1 MENNTY
7 IYEGKT
13 VEEATQKG
21 LQDLGLSQSDVKVE
35 VKSKGGLFT
44 KAQVIITVLEKEE
57 VEEESS
63 IQEESV
69 ENASEPESE
78 VSESAEE
85 AVVINAVQE
94 ELLARAEERAG
105 AFINELVLQMGLDC
119 QVEVSRKGT
128 DINVKVTGKGS
139 SSFIGYRGEVLD
151 AIQYMTLWIANKEG
165 VDFVRVT
172 IDAEDYRQRRKET
185 LTRLAERLAHKCH
198 KTGKRVELEPMNP
211 FERRVIHTALQN
223 DRFVKTESEGEGRFR
238 HVVIIPK
245 EEVRRERTPKNNQSG
260 VTAPQIS
267 YGTSASFR
275 KKGISK
281 TKSYGAPSKKPF

>member
-78 VSESAEE
+78 VSESVEE

-238 HVVIIPK
+238 HVVIIP
-245 EEVRRERTPKNNQSG
+245 N
-260 VTAPQIS
+260 A
-267 YGTSASFR
+267 
-275 KKGISK
+275 
-281 TKSYGAPSKKPF
+281 KPRPCQW

>member
-78 VSESAEE
+78 VTKSAEE

-105 AFINELVLQMGLDC
+105 SFINELVLQMGLDC

>member
-57 VEEESS
+57 VEEENS

>member
-13 VEEATQKG
+13 VDEATEKG
-21 LQDLGLSQSDVKVE
+21 LQELGLSASDVNVE

-44 KAQVIITVLEKEE
+44 KAQVVITILEKEE
-57 VEEESS
+57 PV
-63 IQEESV
+63 
-69 ENASEPESE
+69 
-78 VSESAEE
+78 EE
-85 AVVINAVQE
+85 AVSNEEVEEVTSNESEEVVLDAVQE
-94 ELLARAEERAG
+94 ELLARAEERARI
-105 AFINELVLQMGLDC
+105 FINELVLQMGLDC
-119 QVEVSRKGT
+119 EVEVTRKGT
-128 DINVKVTGKGS
+128 DINVKATGKGA

-198 KTGKRVELEPMNP
+198 KTGKKVELEPMNP

-223 DRFVKTESEGEGRFR
+223 DKFVKTESEGEGRFR
-238 HVVIIPK
+238 HVVILPK
-245 EEVRRERTPKNNQSG
+245 EDVRRERAPRNNQNG
-260 VTAPQIS
+260 LNNPQIS

-275 KKGISK
+275 KKGIAK

>member
-57 VEEESS
+57 VEEENS

-260 VTAPQIS
+260 VTSPQIS

>member
-13 VEEATQKG
+13 VEEATQNG
-21 LQDLGLSQSDVKVE
+21 LLALGLSAEEVSVT

-44 KAQVIITVLEKEE
+44 KAQVEISVLPKEE
-57 VEEESS
+57 KVEEVSLTIDS
-63 IQEESV
+63 VEES
-69 ENASEPESE
+69 EN
-78 VSESAEE
+78 
-85 AVVINAVQE
+85 VIDAVQE
-94 ELLARAEERAG
+94 ELLARAEERVRT
-105 AFINELVLQMGLDC
+105 FVKDLIIQMGIDSES
-119 QVEVSRKGT
+119 EVTRSGAE
-128 DINVKVTGKGS
+128 INVKVTGKGA

-151 AIQYMTLWIANKEG
+151 AVQYVSLWIANKEG

-172 IDAEDYRQRRKET
+172 IDAEDYREKRKET

-198 KTGKRVELEPMNP
+198 KTGKKVELEPMNP

-223 DRFVKTESEGEGRFR
+223 DKFVTTESEGEGRFR
-238 HVVIIPK
+238 HVVIMPK
-245 EEVRRERTPKNNQSG
+245 EGVKREKPAKNNQSAIA
-260 VTAPQIS
+260 TPQVS

-275 KKGISK
+275 KKGIAK

>member
-1 MENNTY
+1 MV
-7 IYEGKT
+7 GRL
-13 VEEATQKG
+13 VEYHNVGRLKQEPR
-21 LQDLGLSQSDVKVE
+21 
-35 VKSKGGLFT
+35 KSKGGLFT

-78 VSESAEE
+78 VTESAEE
-85 AVVINAVQE
+85 AVGINAVQE

-198 KTGKRVELEPMNP
+198 KTGKRVELEPMNS

>member
-63 IQEESV
+63 IQEERV

>member
-78 VSESAEE
+78 VTKSAEE

>member
-57 VEEESS
+57 VEEENS

-78 VSESAEE
+78 VTESAEE
-85 AVVINAVQE
+85 VVVINAVQE

>member
-1 MENNTY
+1 MENKTY

-13 VEEATQKG
+13 VEDATEKG
-21 LQDLGLSQSDVKVE
+21 LQELGLTASEVSVE
-35 VKSKGGLFT
+35 IKSKGGLFT
-44 KAQVIITVLEKEE
+44 KAQVEITILEKEE
-57 VEEESS
+57 S
-63 IQEESV
+63 QEEIACEEV
-69 ENASEPESE
+69 
-78 VSESAEE
+78 VSEENNAIEE
-85 AVVINAVQE
+85 NEIALDPHQE
-94 ELLARAEERAG
+94 ELLARAEERART
-105 AFINELVLQMGLDC
+105 FINELVLQMGLDC
-119 QVEVSRKGT
+119 EVEVTRKGT
-128 DINVKVTGKGS
+128 NINVKVSGKGA

-198 KTGKRVELEPMNP
+198 KTGRKVELEPMNP

-223 DRFVKTESEGEGRFR
+223 DKFVRTESEGEGRYR

-245 EEVRRERTPKNNQSG
+245 EDVRRERAPKNNTNSG
-260 VTAPQIS
+260 VYTPQIS

-275 KKGISK
+275 KKGIAK